1 MNWQLVAFAFL
12 TGATLYSA
20 YRVATD
26 RNVTHAALYLAVA
39 FLGVAGYFLLLGAEF
54 LAAVQVLVYEGAVMT
69 VMVFAIMLSEMREV
83 RGEQASLPRLLVSRY
98 WGPLPLLIG
107 LGLFAAFLLVQ
118 RDPALAGRSPAPANA
133 SLFELAG
140 ALLST
145 YLIPFEVVSVLLL
158 AAMIGAIVITRREGG
173 EG

>member
-1 MNWQLVAFAFL
+1 MNWQLIAFAFL

-20 YRVATD
+20 FRVATD
-26 RNVTHAALYLAVA
+26 RNITHAALYLAIT

-83 RGEQASLPRLLVSRY
+83 RGEKVSVGKLLRSRY

-107 LGLFAAFLLVQ
+107 LGFFGAVMMVL
-118 RDPALAGRSPAPANA
+118 RDPNLSNRQPASANA
-133 SLFELAG
+133 SLTELAG
-140 ALLST
+140 ALLTT
-145 YLIPFEVVSVLLL
+145 YIIPFEVVSVLLL
-158 AAMIGAIVITRREGG
+158 AAMVGAIIIAKRGG
-173 EG
+173 EES